1 MFAGLDESVLA
12 MNLNFVFTG
21 GEYNGSSLCI
31 LGRNP
36 IDSKNREL
44 PVVGGT
50 SVFRME
56 SLCDLGFCKLS
67 WGLGKMNNGAV
78 GVGLGKMNSG
88 AVGVGLGKMNNGAV
102 GVDLGKMNNG
112 AVGVDLG
119 KMNNG
124 AVGVGLGKMNS

>member
-1 MFAGLDESVLA
+1 MFAGLDESALA

-44 PVVGGT
+44 PPWYDLRFVQFGVLQTLVG
-50 SVFRME
+50 V
-56 SLCDLGFCKLS
+56 
-67 WGLGKMNNGAV
+67 GLGKMNNGAV

-88 AVGVGLGKMNNGAV
+88 AVGLIWGR
-102 GVDLGKMNNG
+102 
-112 AVGVDLG
+112 
-119 KMNNG
+119 
-124 AVGVGLGKMNS
+124 